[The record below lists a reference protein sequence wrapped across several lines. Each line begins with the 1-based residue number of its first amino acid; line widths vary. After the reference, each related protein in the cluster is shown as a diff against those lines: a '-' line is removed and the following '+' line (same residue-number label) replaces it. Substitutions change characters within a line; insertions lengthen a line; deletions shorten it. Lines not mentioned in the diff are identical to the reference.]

1 MVKHTVTDSAEGFW
15 HAHHRDR
22 KKGEEGRSREYSS
35 FLVPELI
42 GQPVRFLVEPVPAG
56 GTGGLNVPVPVA
68 QSEDPACL

>member
-22 KKGEEGRSREYSS
+22 KKGEEGEYSS

-42 GQPVRFLVEPVPAG
+42 GQPVRFLIEPVPAG
-56 GTGGLNVPVPVA
+56 GTGGLNVPVPMA
-68 QSEDPACL
+68 QSVDPACL